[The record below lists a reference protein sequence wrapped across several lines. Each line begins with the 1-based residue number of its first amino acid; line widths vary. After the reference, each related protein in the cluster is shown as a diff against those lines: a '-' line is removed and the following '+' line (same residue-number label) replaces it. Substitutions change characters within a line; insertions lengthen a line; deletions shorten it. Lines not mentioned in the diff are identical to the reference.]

1 MPRIPLLSIFPSLGD
16 PTDPSMKKKKGQI
29 RRTSRKQIDHSLTA
43 FNWKLRIGH
52 WPLFKEKRS
61 EVETMWKLEVWGWW
75 AWIDWVL
82 AGAFSGYHFGC
93 GARQRSRRWRC
104 WSWWCCC
111 GPSQRD
117 KRSEQKKSLRKL
129 KKNSFFRYNDD
140 GGGAGPG
147 IWMATKSRLCGY
159 GKLELISRRRRHHR
173 DTMRLYN
180 SGAIWRALIC
190 C

>member
-1 MPRIPLLSIFPSLGD
+1 
-16 PTDPSMKKKKGQI
+16 
-29 RRTSRKQIDHSLTA
+29 
-43 FNWKLRIGH
+43 
-52 WPLFKEKRS
+52 
-61 EVETMWKLEVWGWW
+61 MWKLEVWGWW

-93 GARQRSRRWRC
+93 GARQRSRRWWC
-104 WSWWCCC
+104 WRWWCCC

-173 DTMRLYN
+173 DTMRFVQLESNLMSTDLYFFKFFIKHEN
-180 SGAIWRALIC
+180 FSYWYFFSVIQFNKSVNIFTI
-190 C
+190 